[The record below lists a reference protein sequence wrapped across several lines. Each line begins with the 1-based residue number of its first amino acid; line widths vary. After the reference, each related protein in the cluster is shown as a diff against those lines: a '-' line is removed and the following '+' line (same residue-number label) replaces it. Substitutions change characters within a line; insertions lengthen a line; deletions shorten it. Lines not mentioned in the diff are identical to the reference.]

1 MNEEER
7 GSNTRTDEKK
17 GDEDREREMNNGER
31 GGGGEIRRRAGKGTS
46 RFKGCRLPRGETSGC

>member
-7 GSNTRTDEKK
+7 GSNMRTDEKK

-31 GGGGEIRRRAGKGTS
+31 GGGGEISRRAGKGTP
-46 RFKGCRLPRGETSGC
+46 RLKGCRLPRGETSGC